1 MGTFFVERYW
11 PGVTDDLFQAA
22 IARLEDA
29 LAALSAAGGVAVRHL
44 GSTLVLAEE
53 SVFCIF
59 EADDQDAVVELNE
72 RAGFAFDRLLP
83 AYLSREKETQS

>member
-22 IARLEDA
+22 ITRLEEA
-29 LAALSAAGGVAVRHL
+29 INASRASGVAVRHL
-44 GSTLVLAEE
+44 GSTLVLDEE
-53 SVFCIF
+53 SVFCVF
-59 EADDQDAVVELNE
+59 DAVDQDAVIELNE
-72 RAGFAFDRLLP
+72 RADFAFDRLLP